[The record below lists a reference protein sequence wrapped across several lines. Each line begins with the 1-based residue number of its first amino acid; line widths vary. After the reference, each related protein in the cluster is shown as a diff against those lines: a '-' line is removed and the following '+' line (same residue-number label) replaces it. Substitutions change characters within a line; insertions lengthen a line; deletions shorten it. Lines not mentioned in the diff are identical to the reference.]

1 MLAKRLISRGA
12 LSATLQRREAR
23 EGYGMGSQSS
33 NLFLA
38 ALSPANYD
46 WLASRS
52 TEVDL
57 PLHTILYE
65 EEVPP
70 RYAYFL
76 TLGLASIVTS
86 MSDGQSVEVGF
97 IGHEGIVGG
106 LHLLGSAPLST
117 RCMMQLS
124 GAALR
129 IPYLDLQ
136 KAFANVPE
144 IHSRTLEFVQQQ
156 AIMMGQ
162 IAGCNRLHGSEQRL
176 IRWLLSAQ
184 DRTHSAD
191 LKFTHQY
198 LAEMIASQRTTVTV
212 IARDLQERGFI
223 RYSRGTV
230 HIVDRDR
237 LEKAACDCYAIIK
250 GLYLSLYC
258 RGTATVAS
266 P

>member
-1 MLAKRLISRGA
+1 MA
-12 LSATLQRREAR
+12 
-23 EGYGMGSQSS
+23 SQSS

-65 EEVPP
+65 EEVSP

-76 TLGLASIVTS
+76 TVGLASIVTS

-97 IGHEGIVGG
+97 IGHEGVVGG
-106 LHLLGSAPLST
+106 LHLLGLAPLST

-129 IPYLDLQ
+129 IPYADLQ
-136 KAFANVPE
+136 KAFANLPE
-144 IHSRTLEFVQQQ
+144 VHTRVLEFVQQQ
-156 AIMMGQ
+156 AIMVGQ

-184 DRTHSAD
+184 DRTHSSE

-223 RYSRGTV
+223 RYSRGIV
-230 HIVDRDR
+230 HIVDRER
-237 LEKAACDCYAIIK
+237 LEKAACDCYAITK
-250 GLYLSLYC
+250 ELYSSLYC
-258 RGTATVAS
+258 RGTATNG
-266 P
+266 PP